1 MAKVYLE
8 TTIPSYL
15 AGRPSRD
22 LIVAGH
28 QQITRDWWEVRRHVF
43 DLYVS
48 QAVID
53 EAAAGDPVVSKR
65 RLDLLANLRVLPMND
80 GIMELAEKLVQ
91 EGPIPARAAADA
103 VHIAI
108 ATSYTCD
115 YLLTW
120 NCAHIANAEIQR
132 KIRRVVT
139 VRGFE
144 LPVIC
149 TPEELMGDENAVSR

>member
-1 MAKVYLE
+1 VPKVYLE

-22 LIVAGH
+22 LLVAGR
-28 QQITRDWWEVRRHVF
+28 QQITRDWWEFRKPAF

-53 EAAAGDPVVSKR
+53 ESAAGDPVVSKR
-65 RLDLLANLRVLPMND
+65 RLELLVNIPVLAMND
-80 GIMELAEKLVQ
+80 GIMELAEKLILG
-91 EGPIPARAAADA
+91 GPIPVRAAADA
-103 VHIAI
+103 VHIAF
-108 ATSYTCD
+108 ATSYQCD

-120 NCAHIANAEIQR
+120 NCTHIANAEIQR
-132 KIRRVVT
+132 RIRRVVAEL
-139 VRGFE
+139 GFE

-149 TPEELMGDENAVSR
+149 TPEEFMGDDDALPR